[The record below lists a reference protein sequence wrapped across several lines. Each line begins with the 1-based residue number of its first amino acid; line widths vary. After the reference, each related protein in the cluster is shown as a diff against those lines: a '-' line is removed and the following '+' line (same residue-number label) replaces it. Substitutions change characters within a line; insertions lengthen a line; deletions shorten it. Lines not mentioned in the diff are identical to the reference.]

1 MALQL
6 NKLMKTV
13 IGTTVLLLVA
23 TPALSDKRYDS
34 HKSKKKGRPF
44 VHIEKQINQLQHQ
57 IDNIVLTPGPKG
69 DIGATGSQGL
79 KGDTG
84 ATGSQGLKGD
94 AGASGPQGL
103 KGDTGATGPQGLK
116 GGTGATGSQGLK
128 GDTGATGPQG
138 LKGDTGAT
146 GPQGLKGDTGTTGTH
161 GLKGNVGATGPQGL
175 KGDTGATGLKGLK
188 GDTGATGAQ
197 GLKGDTGLTGSAG
210 LNGTSC
216 SVMQG
221 EGSATISCEDGTM
234 ASIYDQ
240 TAKSVLRNLS
250 YVSGFNN
257 SDPKDIGFVTG
268 RELTINKLNESSKIR
283 LSYTD
288 NFRVFPAGK
297 ACTWEIMIDGI
308 PCPSQPLK
316 YTFYHA
322 GTGVN
327 EHSSSNVVGYCEGI
341 PAGVHTVSVYVSPTV
356 EHNESADCFTGWNS
370 SWMVESEE
378 VN

>member
-44 VHIEKQINQLQHQ
+44 VHIEKQINQLQNQ

-69 DIGATGSQGL
+69 DMGTTGSQGL

-84 ATGSQGLKGD
+84 TTGSQGLTGDTGANGPQGLKGD
-94 AGASGPQGL
+94 TGANGPQGL

-116 GGTGATGSQGLK
+116 GGTGATGPQGLK

-146 GPQGLKGDTGTTGTH
+146 GPQGLKGDTG
-161 GLKGNVGATGPQGL
+161 ATGPQGL
-175 KGDTGATGLKGLK
+175 KGDTGA
-188 GDTGATGAQ
+188 TGATGAQ

-234 ASIYDQ
+234 ASVYDQ

-257 SDPKDIGFVTG
+257 SDPRDLGFVTG

-308 PCPSQPLK
+308 SCPSQPLK
-316 YTFYHA
+316 YSFYHA
-322 GTGVN
+322 GAGVN

-356 EHNESADCFTGWNS
+356 EHNVSADCFTGWNS

-378 VN
+378 IN

>member
-1 MALQL
+1 MALQI
-6 NKLMKTV
+6 NKLMKT
-13 IGTTVLLLVA
+13 ITGTIALLLVA
-23 TPALSDKRYDS
+23 TPALSDKNYDS
-34 HKSKKKGRPF
+34 HKSKKKARPF
-44 VHIEKQINQLQHQ
+44 VQIKNQINQLQHQ

-69 DIGATGSQGL
+69 EL
-79 KGDTG
+79 
-84 ATGSQGLKGD
+84 
-94 AGASGPQGL
+94 
-103 KGDTGATGPQGLK
+103 
-116 GGTGATGSQGLK
+116 
-128 GDTGATGPQG
+128 GATGPQG
-138 LKGDTGAT
+138 LKGDIGAT
-146 GPQGLKGDTGTTGTH
+146 GPQGLKGDI
-161 GLKGNVGATGPQGL
+161 GATGPQGLKGDIGATGPQGLKGDIGATGLQGLKGDIGATGLQGLKGDIGTTGPQGLKGDSGAAGIHGL

-188 GDTGATGAQ
+188 GDTG
-197 GLKGDTGLTGSAG
+197 LTGSDG

-240 TAKSVLRNLS
+240 TAKSALRNLA

-257 SDPKDIGFVTG
+257 NDPRDLGFVTG

-308 PCPSQPLK
+308 SCPSQPLK
-316 YTFYHA
+316 YSFYHA
-322 GTGVN
+322 GAGVN

-356 EHNESADCFTGWNS
+356 EHNVSADCFTGWNS

-378 VN
+378 IN